1 MFGMMRDGI
10 MTGPMTWG
18 MGLGMGLVAV
28 VLVLGA
34 VTLIKYLVARQGP
47 ITSCRASRADN
58 LVEPLDGYQAVS
70 GKRQVCP
77 MPGSEPEVRFLVKE
91 RTSGS

>member
-18 MGLGMGLVAV
+18 MGFTMVLVVV

-34 VTLIKYLVARQGP
+34 VALGKY
-47 ITSCRASRADN
+47 IASR
-58 LVEPLDGYQAVS
+58 
-70 GKRQVCP
+70 
-77 MPGSEPEVRFLVKE
+77 
-91 RTSGS
+91 

>member
-1 MFGMMRDGI
+1 MGRRSEKLLDPSDATTMEAAMFGMMRDGI

-34 VTLIKYLVARQGP
+34 VALNIWSPVRGR
-47 ITSCRASRADN
+47 SHH
-58 LVEPLDGYQAVS
+58 AV
-70 GKRQVCP
+70 RHV
-77 MPGSEPEVRFLVKE
+77 L
-91 RTSGS
+91 TT

>member
-34 VTLIKYLVARQGP
+34 VTLINIWSPVRGRSHHAVRHAADILVNLLTGIRQ
-47 ITSCRASRADN
+47 
-58 LVEPLDGYQAVS
+58 
-70 GKRQVCP
+70 CP
-77 MPGSEPEVRFLVKE
+77 E
-91 RTSGS
+91 

>member
-34 VTLIKYLVARQGP
+34 VALTKYLVAR
-47 ITSCRASRADN
+47 
-58 LVEPLDGYQAVS
+58 
-70 GKRQVCP
+70 
-77 MPGSEPEVRFLVKE
+77 
-91 RTSGS
+91 

>member
-18 MGLGMGLVAV
+18 MGLSMGLVAV

-34 VTLIKYLVARQGP
+34 VALLKYLR
-47 ITSCRASRADN
+47 RR
-58 LVEPLDGYQAVS
+58 
-70 GKRQVCP
+70 
-77 MPGSEPEVRFLVKE
+77 
-91 RTSGS
+91 